1 MGSSGG
7 LDNGLRESVLSGV
20 GSLAW
25 CLVGWQNGQW
35 KCVLF
40 AKQNLRCGLWVSGA
54 RQRTNHPFFR
64 RVLEESLRN
73 HGDQ

>member
-7 LDNGLRESVLSGV
+7 LDNGMRESVLSGV

-40 AKQNLRCGLWVSGA
+40 AKQNLR
-54 RQRTNHPFFR
+54 
-64 RVLEESLRN
+64 
-73 HGDQ
+73 